1 VSSWFIKVSENDP
14 EYPRID
20 VYGSLDELE
29 RDFGVRPEDLH
40 RPSLNAARQRR
51 SKLWEG
57 RTSGSPGF
65 GVWSPSRSASSC
77 AASCLFSEHGLDS
90 QGNLELRTRIETETG
105 IRITPQGHATH
116 NSARDLGS
124 HLSDALA
131 AEQTV

>member
-14 EYPRID
+14 EYSRID

-29 RDFGVRPEDLH
+29 RDFGV

-65 GVWSPSRSASSC
+65 GVWSPSSSASSC
-77 AASCLFSEHGLDS
+77 AASCLFSEHGLDF

-105 IRITPQGHATH
+105 IRITPKATPPTTRR
-116 NSARDLGS
+116 AI
-124 HLSDALA
+124 
-131 AEQTV
+131 

>member
-29 RDFGVRPEDLH
+29 RYFGVRPEDLH

-65 GVWSPSRSASSC
+65 GVW
-77 AASCLFSEHGLDS
+77 
-90 QGNLELRTRIETETG
+90 
-105 IRITPQGHATH
+105 
-116 NSARDLGS
+116 
-124 HLSDALA
+124 
-131 AEQTV
+131 